1 MCLSGLTTLGSGLP
15 RGTPSLPCALAFSC
29 RAAAANGEGLARAD
43 GGPLVSALQLPWLL
57 LRLLLT
63 LVNESSSSSAAND
76 PAAERSSET
85 VLSPGSAAAGAASA
99 SRSAGRSAPRPIIS
113 GLSFRPPANSGPF
126 CSVLSPPSPLLIQQ
140 TVSWLLPLSVLLGA
154 THEEVS
160 VLTARAELSLGV

>member
-1 MCLSGLTTLGSGLP
+1 MGSGLP
-15 RGTPSLPCALAFSC
+15 RGTPSLPCALPFSC

-43 GGPLVSALQLPWLL
+43 GPLVSALQLPWLL

-63 LVNESSSSSAAND
+63 LVNESSSSSAADD
-76 PAAERSSET
+76 PAVERSSET

-126 CSVLSPPSPLLIQQ
+126 CSVLSPSSPPLMQQ
-140 TVSWLLPLSVLLGA
+140 TVSWLLHLSAVLLGA
-154 THEEVS
+154 THEDVS
-160 VLTARAELSLGV
+160 VLAARAELSLGV